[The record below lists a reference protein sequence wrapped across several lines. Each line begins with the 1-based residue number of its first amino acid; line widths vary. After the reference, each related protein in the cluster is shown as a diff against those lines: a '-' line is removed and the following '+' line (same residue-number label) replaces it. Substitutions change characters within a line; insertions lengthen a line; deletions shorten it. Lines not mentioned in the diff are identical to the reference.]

1 MLFFYFCGQGG
12 GGLGEVGGKA
22 QFCNFVGGGG
32 GGGALGKVGGG
43 GARLSEFFSQRIQ
56 T

>member
-32 GGGALGKVGGG
+32 GGGGHWVRWGEGG
-43 GARLSEFFSQRIQ
+43 LD
-56 T
+56 

>member
-22 QFCNFVGGGG
+22 QFCNFGGGGVLGG
-32 GGGALGKVGGG
+32 GGGARVS
-43 GARLSEFFSQRIQ
+43 AFFFTINQNLK
-56 T
+56 